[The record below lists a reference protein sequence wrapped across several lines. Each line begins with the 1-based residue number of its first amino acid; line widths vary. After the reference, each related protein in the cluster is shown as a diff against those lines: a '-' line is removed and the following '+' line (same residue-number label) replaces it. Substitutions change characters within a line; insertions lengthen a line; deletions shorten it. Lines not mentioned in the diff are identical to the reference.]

1 MDSQQSIST
10 SSVGS
15 HTYVPSSPS
24 FRGRSDS
31 TNAPTEILDDDN
43 ALNPDPGK
51 EAEFDVKDNPF
62 AFSPGQLSKL
72 LNPKSFAAFHA
83 VRGLGGLEKGLRTSV
98 RGGLS
103 VDEDKLSGNV
113 SFDDVTGHSLA
124 SNPPK
129 DPYVTRTVTSETKKS
144 DTSLKFSDRRRVY
157 GDNRIPDRKP
167 KSFWH
172 LAWIAAQ
179 DKVLIILSIAA
190 VISLALGLYQTFSSQ
205 HEEGARVD
213 WVEGV
218 AIMVAI
224 IIVIF
229 VGALNDWQKERQFA
243 KLNKKKEDREVKVI
257 RSGKTREISVHDVLV
272 GDVMILEQGDVI
284 PADGIFISGHNVS
297 CDESSATGESDLLRK
312 TPAIEVFRAQEAHE
326 DTRRMD
332 PFILS
337 GAKVS
342 EGVGSFLVTAT
353 GVHSTYGKTM
363 MSLREDNQVTP
374 LQLKLNTLA
383 SYIAKVG
390 LGCGLLLF
398 VVLMIEFF
406 ARLKDDHNT
415 PQQKG
420 QQVLR
425 IFIVA
430 VSLVVVAVPEG
441 LPLAVTL
448 ALAFATKKMTK
459 DNNLVR
465 HLQSCETMGDATV
478 ICSDK
483 TGTLTENLM
492 TVVGGNIASSLSF
505 SDQAMSTRLQ
515 ELAKETLEILEN
527 QTATSSPTDTNF
539 GNSPNA
545 VVEDQIATQP
555 RIPISELSSNLS
567 TDVRTLLRLSVAI
580 NSTAFE
586 GEEDGKPAFIG
597 SKTEVALLDWAKK
610 YLGLDDLSIERSNNE
625 VIQLFPFDSKVK
637 CMGAIIQTD
646 KKKYRLLLKGAPEIV
661 LDHCTRVL
669 ESGNSMGTIDIDYT
683 NNAKIKREIST
694 YACLSLRTIALAYR
708 DFEEWPPRSCR
719 RRPDDPHMAEF
730 DDVFN
735 NLRWIGVLGI
745 QDPVRKSVPQAV
757 EDCKRAG
764 VNVKMV
770 TGDNIETAT
779 AIAKECGIL
788 QMGGLVMEGQ
798 AFRSLNDFA
807 RQDVVRDLSVLARS
821 SPEDKKI
828 LVKTLRHLGN
838 TVAVTGDGTND
849 APALKAADVGFSM
862 GIAGTEVAKEASD
875 IILMD
880 DNFSSIVKALA
891 WGRTVNDAVKKFL
904 QFQLTVNIVAVLLTF
919 FSAVTS
925 SDETSVLNAVQLL
938 WVNLIMDTMAALA
951 LATDPPSPSVLDRKP
966 EPRNHSLITVPM
978 WKMIIGQAL
987 LQSIVT
993 FILYFAGPKFLHYP
1007 TDQHD
1012 TLVFNTFVWMQIFN
1026 ALNCRRIDNRANIF
1040 EGMWKNWLFMAIFAT
1055 MICGQILIVFVGGEA
1070 FVVTPLTGHQWAI
1083 SIVIGL
1089 FSLLFGLLIRAIPDS
1104 AIEAVWKKVV
1114 PKRFRGGRAK
1124 PSLPTEVQMLW
1135 SSRLGEIR
1143 DDLAFFRRV
1152 HGGRLAHLKYD
1163 LKHPK
1168 QFLERS
1174 RSSRSGS
1181 RSPMHSAIAMSGS
1194 IAGSIGVSSDMSPM
1208 ERRHS
1213 GVSGLSGFETGT
1225 SRTRAETV

>member
-1 MDSQQSIST
+1 M
-10 SSVGS
+10 
-15 HTYVPSSPS
+15 
-24 FRGRSDS
+24 F
-31 TNAPTEILDDDN
+31 
-43 ALNPDPGK
+43 
-51 EAEFDVKDNPF
+51 
-62 AFSPGQLSKL
+62 
-72 LNPKSFAAFHA
+72 
-83 VRGLGGLEKGLRTSV
+83 
-98 RGGLS
+98 
-103 VDEDKLSGNV
+103 
-113 SFDDVTGHSLA
+113 
-124 SNPPK
+124 
-129 DPYVTRTVTSETKKS
+129 
-144 DTSLKFSDRRRVY
+144 
-157 GDNRIPDRKP
+157 GDNRVPERKP
-167 KSFWH
+167 KSFWR

-190 VISLALGLYQTFSSQ
+190 VISLALGLYQTFSKEK
-205 HEEGARVD
+205 EEGANVD
-213 WVEGV
+213 WIEGV
-218 AIMVAI
+218 AIMVAV

-243 KLNKKKEDREVKVI
+243 KLNQKKEDREVKVI
-257 RSGKTREISVHDVLV
+257 RSGKTREISVYDVLV
-272 GDVMILEQGDVI
+272 GDIMILEQGDVI
-284 PADGIFISGHNVS
+284 PVDGIFISGHNVS
-297 CDESSATGESDLLRK
+297 CDESSATGESDLLKK
-312 TPAIEVFRAQEAHE
+312 TPSIEVFRAQEAHE
-326 DTRRMD
+326 DTRKMD

-342 EGVGSFLVTAT
+342 EGVGTFLVTAT

-390 LGCGLLLF
+390 LACGVILF
-398 VVLMIEFF
+398 VALMIEFF
-406 ARLKDDHNT
+406 ARLKGNLNS

-465 HLQSCETMGDATV
+465 HLQSCETMGNATV

-505 SDQAMSTRLQ
+505 SDQAMSTRLE
-515 ELAKETLEILEN
+515 ELAKETLETLED
-527 QTATSSPTDTNF
+527 QTAASSPTDANF
-539 GNSPNA
+539 GNSPDT

-567 TDVRTLLRLSVAI
+567 TEVRTLLKLSVAI

-586 GEEDGKPAFIG
+586 GEENGNTAFIG

-610 YLGLDDLSIERSNNE
+610 YLGLDDLNVERSNHE
-625 VIQLFPFDSKVK
+625 VVQLFPFDSKVK
-637 CMGAIIQTD
+637 CMGAVIQTD
-646 KKKYRLLLKGAPEIV
+646 KKRYRLLLKGAPEIV
-661 LDHCTRVL
+661 LAHCTKLL
-669 ESGNSMGTIDIDYT
+669 ESGNSLGSVDIDDCH
-683 NNAKIKREIST
+683 NEEIKREIST

-708 DFEEWPPRSCR
+708 DFDEWPPRSCR
-719 RRPDDPHMAEF
+719 KQPDDPQMAEF
-730 DDVFN
+730 DDIFN
-735 NLRWIGVLGI
+735 NLSWIAVLGI
-745 QDPVRKSVPQAV
+745 EDPVRKSVPQAV

-770 TGDNIETAT
+770 TGDNVETAR

-788 QMGGLVMEGQ
+788 QMGGRVMEGQ
-798 AFRSLNDFA
+798 EFRSLNDFA

-828 LVKTLRHLGN
+828 LVTTLRNLGN
-838 TVAVTGDGTND
+838 IVAVTGDGTND
-849 APALKAADVGFSM
+849 GPALKAADVGFSM

-904 QFQLTVNIVAVLLTF
+904 QFQITVNIVAVLLTF
-919 FSAVTS
+919 VSAVTS
-925 SDETSVLNAVQLL
+925 ENETSVLNAVQLL

-966 EPRNHSLITVPM
+966 EPRDHSLITVTM

-987 LQSIVT
+987 LQTIVT
-993 FILYFAGPKFLHYP
+993 FILYFAGPKFLNYP
-1007 TDQHD
+1007 TLQHA

-1026 ALNCRRIDNRANIF
+1026 ALNSRRIDNNANIF
-1040 EGMWKNWLFMAIFAT
+1040 EGIWKNWLFMTIFVV
-1055 MICGQILIVFVGGEA
+1055 MVGGQVLIVFKAGDT
-1070 FVVTPLTGHQWAI
+1070 FVVTPLTGPQWAI
-1083 SIVIGL
+1083 SLVIGL
-1089 FSLLFGLLIRAIPDS
+1089 LSLPFGFLIRLIPDS
-1104 AIEAVWKKVV
+1104 AIETVWKKVV
-1114 PKRFRGGRAK
+1114 PRRWRERHEK
-1124 PSLPTEVQMLW
+1124 PSPPTEVQMLW
-1135 SSRLGEIR
+1135 SSRLDEIR

-1194 IAGSIGVSSDMSPM
+1194 MAGSIGVSSDMSPM

-1213 GVSGLSGFETGT
+1213 GVSGISGFETGP